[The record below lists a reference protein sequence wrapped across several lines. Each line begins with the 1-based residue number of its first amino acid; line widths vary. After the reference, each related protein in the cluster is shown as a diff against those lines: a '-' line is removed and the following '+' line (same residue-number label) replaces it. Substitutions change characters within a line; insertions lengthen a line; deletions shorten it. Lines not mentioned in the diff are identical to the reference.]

1 MRSRLL
7 AILILNACIS
17 RDKLWHYLTNK
28 PNKPILF
35 MLYISNMLYLFPWMS
50 SLLSIST
57 PKARSG
63 HIKWRRKKTYL
74 LHWSC
79 SEQRR
84 PQARSGFTSTSEKY
98 ILNGISGSASPGSVV
113 ALMGGCGKTSLL
125 GILVGRISNN
135 VVEGSITYN
144 DEIKN
149 KSLKRR
155 QWITFIQPEGRS
167 YFNL

>member
-1 MRSRLL
+1 
-7 AILILNACIS
+7 
-17 RDKLWHYLTNK
+17 
-28 PNKPILF
+28 
-35 MLYISNMLYLFPWMS
+35 
-50 SLLSIST
+50 
-57 PKARSG
+57 
-63 HIKWRRKKTYL
+63 
-74 LHWSC
+74 
-79 SEQRR
+79 
-84 PQARSGFTSTSEKY
+84 
-98 ILNGISGSASPGSVV
+98 
-113 ALMGGCGKTSLL
+113 MGGCGKTSLL